1 MSGVTLIHGGHPV
14 GFKRGCA
21 ECIAAKHDQQ
31 AKARREKREAEP
43 KAVAAKRVQR
53 TKARRLQRD
62 TAPFREHYQK
72 VADVVATVTPI
83 TPNADRP
90 KRRSAAPTF
99 GRNVEAF
106 ERQCELHPGVVE
118 SRPAEAEACRTM
130 AMQLDNE
137 LLVTHMSQIA
147 KVYSTMLTDL
157 FAGKKKKSNAGRLA
171 IVNAMSGP
179 RRRAA
184 Q

>member
-1 MSGVTLIHGGHPV
+1 MSGVTLIHNGHPV
-14 GFKRGCA
+14 GYKRGCP
-21 ECIAAKHDQQ
+21 ECIATKHNQQ
-31 AKARREKREAEP
+31 AKARQKKKESEP
-43 KAVAAKRVQR
+43 KAVAAHRVQR
-53 TKARRLQRD
+53 TKARRIQRD

-72 VADVVATVTPI
+72 VADVVATVTSI

-90 KRRSAAPTF
+90 KSRSAAPIF

-106 ERQCELHPGVVE
+106 ERQCLLHPGVVE
-118 SRPAEAEACRTM
+118 QRPAEVEACRTM

-157 FAGKKKKSNAGRLA
+157 FAGRKKKRNRGRALLG
-171 IVNAMSGP
+171 S
-179 RRRAA
+179 R

>member
-1 MSGVTLIHGGHPV
+1 MHGHLM
-14 GFKRGCA
+14 GFVRSCPECQATKR
-21 ECIAAKHDQQ
+21 DQQ
-31 AKARREKREAEP
+31 AKARQKKKAAEP
-43 KAVAAKRVQR
+43 KAVAAHRVQR
-53 TKARRLQRD
+53 TKARRIQRD

-72 VADVVATVTPI
+72 VADVVATVTSI
-83 TPNADRP
+83 TPNADKP
-90 KRRSAAPTF
+90 KSRSAALTF

-118 SRPAEAEACRTM
+118 QRPAEAEACRTM

-137 LLVTHMSQIA
+137 LMVTHMSQVA

-157 FAGKKKKSNAGRLA
+157 FAGRKKKRNRGRALLG
-171 IVNAMSGP
+171 S
-179 RRRAA
+179 R